1 MAVMPGG
8 TRHRGFGPRSWPR
21 SRCRTPLAD
30 VVAPRPERCEYT
42 PGIGA
47 VAQSVRAADS

>member
-1 MAVMPGG
+1 MAVMPEGRDTEEPDAG
-8 TRHRGFGPRSWPR
+8 H
-21 SRCRTPLAD
+21 PLAG